1 MSYLSVKDIGTA
13 ALFAGTTEGRL
24 LAERLAGGPVKV
36 HVFVA
41 TEYGGEGLPQAE
53 NIFVHEGRMDQE
65 EIREELS
72 RLSCDLVLD
81 ATHPFARIVSENI
94 KDACAACRIPCF
106 RILRDYTKSRRAG
119 GAGTGSSPVFVDS
132 VEEAVEFLKGTQGH
146 VLVTTGSKELSKYK
160 ALPDWEERIYARVL
174 SLPQVVSD
182 CGDLGF
188 YGNHLMAMQG
198 LFSVEMNVAMLH
210 AVGAA
215 WMVTKESGT
224 AGGFEEKAL
233 AAGQAG
239 AGLIVIGRPEED
251 GISLREALELFGLSM
266 DRRKVFLVGM
276 GPGDPG
282 LFTEAA
288 RRAFEESQV
297 LAGAGRMAD
306 GLRGFQKPVLREYQP
321 ERILGFLKDHPEY
334 ETAAVALSGDTGFF
348 SGARGLL
355 EVLNRD
361 GGFEVE
367 VIPGIS
373 SAGYFFSRIGAGWE
387 DVCFLSLHGRD
398 ADLEGAVG
406 GHKRVFILCG
416 GSNALKEICERLL
429 HAGLSQVRLTVGE
442 NLSLANE
449 RISEGTPETMR
460 EREVSGLTVVL
471 AENPA
476 AGRTLPRPLTH
487 GLPDE
492 AFLRGKTPM
501 TKLEVRS
508 VSLSKL
514 ALTENAVVYDVGAG
528 TGSVSVECA
537 RLSSGIRVFSIERDP
552 EALELLE
559 KNRQQFSL
567 SNMEIVAGTA
577 PEALEGLPAPTHV
590 FIGGSGGSMG
600 RIVDTVLRKNGAA
613 RFVANLITPESLAAV
628 MDLPRALPVTD
639 PEIVMVTAARSK
651 KAGNSHLM
659 LGANPVWIVA
669 FSGREDQ

>member
-1 MSYLSVKDIGTA
+1 
-13 ALFAGTTEGRL
+13 
-24 LAERLAGGPVKV
+24 
-36 HVFVA
+36 
-41 TEYGGEGLPQAE
+41 
-53 NIFVHEGRMDQE
+53 
-65 EIREELS
+65 
-72 RLSCDLVLD
+72 
-81 ATHPFARIVSENI
+81 
-94 KDACAACRIPCF
+94 
-106 RILRDYTKSRRAG
+106 
-119 GAGTGSSPVFVDS
+119 
-132 VEEAVEFLKGTQGH
+132 
-146 VLVTTGSKELSKYK
+146 
-160 ALPDWEERIYARVL
+160 
-174 SLPQVVSD
+174 
-182 CGDLGF
+182 
-188 YGNHLMAMQG
+188 
-198 LFSVEMNVAMLH
+198 
-210 AVGAA
+210 
-215 WMVTKESGT
+215 
-224 AGGFEEKAL
+224 
-233 AAGQAG
+233 
-239 AGLIVIGRPEED
+239 
-251 GISLREALELFGLSM
+251 
-266 DRRKVFLVGM
+266 M
-276 GPGDPG
+276 G
-282 LFTEAA
+282 
-288 RRAFEESQV
+288 V
-297 LAGAGRMAD
+297 
-306 GLRGFQKPVLREYQP
+306 
-321 ERILGFLKDHPEY
+321 
-334 ETAAVALSGDTGFF
+334 
-348 SGARGLL
+348 
-355 EVLNRD
+355 
-361 GGFEVE
+361 
-367 VIPGIS
+367 
-373 SAGYFFSRIGAGWE
+373 
-387 DVCFLSLHGRD
+387 
-398 ADLEGAVG
+398 
-406 GHKRVFILCG
+406 HKRVFILCG

-577 PEALEGLPAPTHV
+577 PEALEERPAPTHV

-600 RIVDTVLRKNGAA
+600 RIVETVLRKNGTT

-628 MDLPRALPVTD
+628 MDLPRDLLVTD

>member
-1 MSYLSVKDIGTA
+1 MKTVQRA

-24 LAERLAGGPVKV
+24 LAERLAGGPVRV

-41 TEYGGEGLPQAE
+41 TEYGGEGLPEAE
-53 NIFVHEGRMDQE
+53 NILVHDGRMDAE

-81 ATHPFARIVSENI
+81 ATHPFARAVSENI
-94 KDACAACRIPCF
+94 RTACAACGIPCF
-106 RILRDYTKSRRAG
+106 RILREHTKSWRAG
-119 GAGTGSSPVFVDS
+119 ESGTGSSPVFVDS

-174 SLPQVVSD
+174 SLPQVVSA
-182 CGDLGF
+182 CGELGF
-188 YGNHLMAMQG
+188 YGSHLMAMQG
-198 LFSVEMNVAMLH
+198 PFSVEMNVAMLH

-215 WMVTKESGT
+215 WMVTKESGA
-224 AGGFEEKAL
+224 AGGFEEKVS

-251 GISLREALELFGLSM
+251 GISLKEALELFGLSSA
-266 DRRKVFLVGM
+266 RRKVFLVGV

-282 LFTEAA
+282 LLTEAA
-288 RRAFEESQV
+288 RRAMEKSQV

-306 GLRGFQKPVLREYQP
+306 GLLGFHKPVLREYQP
-321 ERILGFLKDHPEY
+321 EKLLGFLAEHPEY

-348 SGARGLL
+348 SGAAKLL
-355 EVLNRD
+355 EAFNKN

-373 SAGYFFSRIGAGWE
+373 SAGYFFSRIGTSWE
-387 DVCFLSLHGRD
+387 DVRFISLHGRD
-398 ADLEGAVG
+398 ADLEGAVWAN
-406 GHKRVFILCG
+406 KRVFILCG
-416 GSNALKEICERLL
+416 GSSALKEICKRLL
-429 HAGLSQVRLTVGE
+429 KAGLSQVRLTVGE
-442 NLSLANE
+442 NLSLESE
-449 RISEGTPETMR
+449 RILEGTPESMK
-460 EREVSGLTVVL
+460 ERETAGLSVVL
-471 AENPA
+471 AENPQ
-476 AGRTLPRPLTH
+476 AGRILPSPLTH

-492 AFLRGKTPM
+492 SFLRGKTPM

-508 VSLSKL
+508 VSISKL

-552 EALELLE
+552 EALKLLE
-559 KNRQQFSL
+559 ENRRQFSL
-567 SNMEIVAGTA
+567 ANMEIVAGTA

-600 RIVDTVLRKNGAA
+600 RIVEEVLRKNGAA
-613 RFVANLITPESLAAV
+613 RFVVNLITAESLAAV
-628 MDLPRALPVTD
+628 MELPEHLPVTD
-639 PEIVMVTAARSK
+639 PEITMVTAARSK
-651 KAGNSHLM
+651 KAGKSHLM
-659 LGANPVWIVA
+659 LGANPVWIVT
-669 FSGREDQ
+669 FSGREDR

>member
-1 MSYLSVKDIGTA
+1 MKTVQRA

-24 LAERLAGGPVKV
+24 LAERLAGGPVRV

-41 TEYGGEGLPQAE
+41 TEYGGEGLPEAE
-53 NIFVHEGRMDQE
+53 NILVHDGRMDAE

-81 ATHPFARIVSENI
+81 ATHPFARAVSENI
-94 KDACAACRIPCF
+94 RTACAACGIPCF
-106 RILRDYTKSRRAG
+106 RILREHTESRRAG
-119 GAGTGSSPVFVDS
+119 GSGTGSSPVFVDS
-132 VEEAVEFLKGTQGH
+132 VEEAVEILKGTQGH

-174 SLPQVVSD
+174 SLPQVVSA
-182 CGDLGF
+182 CGELGF
-188 YGNHLMAMQG
+188 YGSHLMAMQG
-198 LFSVEMNVAMLH
+198 PFSVEMNVAMLH

-215 WMVTKESGT
+215 WMVTKESGA
-224 AGGFEEKAL
+224 AGGFEEKVS

-251 GISLREALELFGLSM
+251 GISLKEALELFGLSSA
-266 DRRKVFLVGM
+266 RRKVFLVGV

-282 LFTEAA
+282 LLTEAA
-288 RRAFEESQV
+288 RRAMEKSQV

-306 GLRGFQKPVLREYQP
+306 GLLGFHKPVLREYQP
-321 ERILGFLKDHPEY
+321 EKLLGFLAEHPEY

-348 SGARGLL
+348 SGAAKLL
-355 EVLNRD
+355 EAFNKN

-373 SAGYFFSRIGAGWE
+373 SAGYFFSRIGTSWE
-387 DVCFLSLHGRD
+387 DVRFISLHGRD
-398 ADLEGAVG
+398 ADLEGAVWAN
-406 GHKRVFILCG
+406 KRVFILCG
-416 GSNALKEICERLL
+416 GSGALKEICKRLL
-429 HAGLSQVRLTVGE
+429 KAGLSQIRLTVGE
-442 NLSLANE
+442 NLSLESE
-449 RISEGTPETMR
+449 RILEGTPETMR
-460 EREVSGLTVVL
+460 ERENAGLSVVL
-471 AENPA
+471 AENPQ
-476 AGRTLPRPLTH
+476 AGRILPSPLTH

-492 AFLRGKTPM
+492 SFLRGKTPM

-552 EALELLE
+552 EALKLLE
-559 KNRQQFSL
+559 ENRRQFSL
-567 SNMEIVAGTA
+567 ANMEIVAGTA

-600 RIVDTVLRKNGAA
+600 RIVEEVLRKNGAA
-613 RFVANLITPESLAAV
+613 CFVVNLITAESLAAV
-628 MDLPRALPVTD
+628 MELPEHLPVTD
-639 PEIVMVTAARSK
+639 PEITMVTAARSK
-651 KAGNSHLM
+651 KAGKSHLM
-659 LGANPVWIVA
+659 LGANPVWIVT
-669 FSGREDQ
+669 FSGREDR

>member
-1 MSYLSVKDIGTA
+1 MRKPSMKTVQRA

-24 LAERLAGGPVKV
+24 LAERLAGGPVRV

-41 TEYGGEGLPQAE
+41 TEYGGEGLPEAE
-53 NIFVHEGRMDQE
+53 NILVHDGRMDAE

-81 ATHPFARIVSENI
+81 ATHPFARAVSENI
-94 KDACAACRIPCF
+94 RTACAACGIPCF
-106 RILRDYTKSRRAG
+106 RILREHTKFWRAG
-119 GAGTGSSPVFVDS
+119 ESGTGSSPVFVDS
-132 VEEAVEFLKGTQGH
+132 VEEAVEILKGTQGH

-174 SLPQVVSD
+174 SLPQVVSA
-182 CGDLGF
+182 CGELGF
-188 YGNHLMAMQG
+188 YGSHLMAMQG
-198 LFSVEMNVAMLH
+198 PFSVEMNVAMLH

-215 WMVTKESGT
+215 WMVTKESGA
-224 AGGFEEKAL
+224 AGGFEEKVS

-251 GISLREALELFGLSM
+251 GISLKEALELFGLSSA
-266 DRRKVFLVGM
+266 RRKVFLVGV

-282 LFTEAA
+282 LLTEAA
-288 RRAFEESQV
+288 RRAMEKSQV

-306 GLRGFQKPVLREYQP
+306 GLLGFHKPVLREYQP
-321 ERILGFLKDHPEY
+321 EKLLGFLAEHPEY

-348 SGARGLL
+348 SGAAKLL
-355 EVLNRD
+355 EAFNKN

-373 SAGYFFSRIGAGWE
+373 SAGYFFSRIGTSWE
-387 DVCFLSLHGRD
+387 DVRFISLHGRD
-398 ADLEGAVG
+398 ADLEGAVWAN
-406 GHKRVFILCG
+406 KRVFILCG
-416 GSNALKEICERLL
+416 GSGALKEICKRLL
-429 HAGLSQVRLTVGE
+429 KAGLSQIRLTIGE
-442 NLSLANE
+442 NLSLESE
-449 RISEGTPETMR
+449 RILEGTPETMR
-460 EREVSGLTVVL
+460 ERENAGLSVVL
-471 AENPA
+471 AENPQ
-476 AGRTLPRPLTH
+476 AGRILPSPLTH

-492 AFLRGKTPM
+492 SFLRGKTPM

-552 EALELLE
+552 EALKLLE
-559 KNRQQFSL
+559 ENRRQFSL
-567 SNMEIVAGTA
+567 ANMEIVAGTA

-600 RIVDTVLRKNGAA
+600 RIVEEVLRKNGAA
-613 RFVANLITPESLAAV
+613 CFVVNLITAESLAAV
-628 MDLPRALPVTD
+628 MELPEHLPVTD
-639 PEIVMVTAARSK
+639 PEITMVTAARSK
-651 KAGNSHLM
+651 KAGKSHLM
-659 LGANPVWIVA
+659 LGANPVWIVT
-669 FSGREDQ
+669 FSGREDR

>member
-1 MSYLSVKDIGTA
+1 MSRMPVKDIGTA

-53 NIFVHEGRMDQE
+53 N
-65 EIREELS
+65 
-72 RLSCDLVLD
+72 
-81 ATHPFARIVSENI
+81 
-94 KDACAACRIPCF
+94 
-106 RILRDYTKSRRAG
+106 ILRDYTKSRRAG

-182 CGDLGF
+182 CGDLSF

-198 LFSVEMNVAMLH
+198 PFSVEMNVAMLH

-288 RRAFEESQV
+288 RQVFEESQL

-334 ETAAVALSGDTGFF
+334 DTAAVALSGDTGFF

-355 EVLNRD
+355 EVFNRD
-361 GGFEVE
+361 GGFEVK

-406 GHKRVFILCG
+406 AHKRVFILCG
-416 GSNALKEICERLL
+416 GSSALKEICERLL
-429 HAGLSQVRLTVGE
+429 HAGFSQVRLTVGE
-442 NLSLANE
+442 NLSLENE

-600 RIVDTVLRKNGAA
+600 RIVETVLRKNGTT

-628 MDLPRALPVTD
+628 MDLPRDLPVTD

>member
-1 MSYLSVKDIGTA
+1 
-13 ALFAGTTEGRL
+13 
-24 LAERLAGGPVKV
+24 
-36 HVFVA
+36 
-41 TEYGGEGLPQAE
+41 
-53 NIFVHEGRMDQE
+53 
-65 EIREELS
+65 
-72 RLSCDLVLD
+72 
-81 ATHPFARIVSENI
+81 
-94 KDACAACRIPCF
+94 
-106 RILRDYTKSRRAG
+106 
-119 GAGTGSSPVFVDS
+119 
-132 VEEAVEFLKGTQGH
+132 
-146 VLVTTGSKELSKYK
+146 
-160 ALPDWEERIYARVL
+160 
-174 SLPQVVSD
+174 
-182 CGDLGF
+182 
-188 YGNHLMAMQG
+188 
-198 LFSVEMNVAMLH
+198 
-210 AVGAA
+210 
-215 WMVTKESGT
+215 
-224 AGGFEEKAL
+224 
-233 AAGQAG
+233 
-239 AGLIVIGRPEED
+239 
-251 GISLREALELFGLSM
+251 
-266 DRRKVFLVGM
+266 
-276 GPGDPG
+276 
-282 LFTEAA
+282 
-288 RRAFEESQV
+288 
-297 LAGAGRMAD
+297 MAD

-334 ETAAVALSGDTGFF
+334 DTAAVALSGDTGFF

-361 GGFEVE
+361 GGFEVK

-406 GHKRVFILCG
+406 VHKRVFILCG

-577 PEALEGLPAPTHV
+577 PEALEELPAPTHV

-600 RIVDTVLRKNGAA
+600 RIVETVLRKNGTT

-628 MDLPRALPVTD
+628 MDLPRDLPVTD

>member
-1 MSYLSVKDIGTA
+1 MKTVQRA

-24 LAERLAGGPVKV
+24 LAERLAGGPVRV

-41 TEYGGEGLPQAE
+41 TEYGGEGLPEAE
-53 NIFVHEGRMDQE
+53 NILVHDGRMDAE

-81 ATHPFARIVSENI
+81 ATHPFARAVSENI
-94 KDACAACRIPCF
+94 RTACAACGIPCF
-106 RILRDYTKSRRAG
+106 RILREHTESRRAG
-119 GAGTGSSPVFVDS
+119 GSGTGSSPVFVDS
-132 VEEAVEFLKGTQGH
+132 VEEAVEILKGTQGH

-174 SLPQVVSD
+174 SLPQVVSA
-182 CGDLGF
+182 CGELGF
-188 YGNHLMAMQG
+188 YGSHLMAMQG
-198 LFSVEMNVAMLH
+198 PFSVEMNVAMLH

-215 WMVTKESGT
+215 WMVTKESGA
-224 AGGFEEKAL
+224 AGGFEEKVS

-251 GISLREALELFGLSM
+251 GISLKEALELFGLSSA
-266 DRRKVFLVGM
+266 RRKVFLVGV

-282 LFTEAA
+282 LLTEAA
-288 RRAFEESQV
+288 RRVMEKSQV

-306 GLRGFQKPVLREYQP
+306 GLLGFHKPVLREYQP
-321 ERILGFLKDHPEY
+321 EKLLGFLAEHPEY

-348 SGARGLL
+348 SGAAKLL
-355 EVLNRD
+355 EAFHKN

-373 SAGYFFSRIGAGWE
+373 SAGYFFSRIGTSWE
-387 DVCFLSLHGRD
+387 DVRFISLHGRD
-398 ADLEGAVG
+398 ADLEGAVWAN
-406 GHKRVFILCG
+406 KRVFILCG
-416 GSNALKEICERLL
+416 GSSALKEICKRLL
-429 HAGLSQVRLTVGE
+429 KAGLSQVRLTVGE
-442 NLSLANE
+442 NLSLESE
-449 RISEGTPETMR
+449 RILEGTPESMK
-460 EREVSGLTVVL
+460 ERETAGLSVVL
-471 AENPA
+471 AENPQ
-476 AGRTLPRPLTH
+476 AGRILPSPLTH

-492 AFLRGKTPM
+492 SFLRGKTPM

-552 EALELLE
+552 EALKLLE
-559 KNRQQFSL
+559 ENRRQFSL
-567 SNMEIVAGTA
+567 ANMEIVAGTA

-600 RIVDTVLRKNGAA
+600 RIVEEVLRKNGAA
-613 RFVANLITPESLAAV
+613 RFVVNLITAESLAAV
-628 MDLPRALPVTD
+628 MELPEHLPVTD
-639 PEIVMVTAARSK
+639 PEITMVTAARSK
-651 KAGNSHLM
+651 KAGKSHLM
-659 LGANPVWIVA
+659 LGANPVWIVT
-669 FSGREDQ
+669 FSGREDR

>member
-1 MSYLSVKDIGTA
+1 MSCLSVKDIGTA

-53 NIFVHEGRMDQE
+53 NILVHEGRMDQE

-198 LFSVEMNVAMLH
+198 PFSVEMNVAMLH

-367 VIPGIS
+367 VIPGS
-373 SAGYFFSRIGAGWE
+373 PPPDTSFP
-387 DVCFLSLHGRD
+387 
-398 ADLEGAVG
+398 
-406 GHKRVFILCG
+406 
-416 GSNALKEICERLL
+416 GSER
-429 HAGLSQVRLTVGE
+429 
-442 NLSLANE
+442 
-449 RISEGTPETMR
+449 
-460 EREVSGLTVVL
+460 
-471 AENPA
+471 
-476 AGRTLPRPLTH
+476 AGR
-487 GLPDE
+487 
-492 AFLRGKTPM
+492 M
-501 TKLEVRS
+501 S
-508 VSLSKL
+508 V
-514 ALTENAVVYDVGAG
+514 
-528 TGSVSVECA
+528 
-537 RLSSGIRVFSIERDP
+537 F
-552 EALELLE
+552 
-559 KNRQQFSL
+559 
-567 SNMEIVAGTA
+567 
-577 PEALEGLPAPTHV
+577 
-590 FIGGSGGSMG
+590 
-600 RIVDTVLRKNGAA
+600 
-613 RFVANLITPESLAAV
+613 
-628 MDLPRALPVTD
+628 
-639 PEIVMVTAARSK
+639 
-651 KAGNSHLM
+651 
-659 LGANPVWIVA
+659 
-669 FSGREDQ
+669 